1 MYRSFT
7 DRVLGG
13 VCGGLGAAWRVNPWL
28 VRIVVILFSTVS
40 LGAGVLLYLALWWA
54 MPLESLLEDHRTN
67 PLNVLL
73 ILAIVAIIVGAWIG
87 QVTGQLSS
95 PSGQQIF
102 LPVALL
108 ALSGIFLLRQLGRR
122 V

>member
-73 ILAIVAIIVGAWIG
+73 ILTIVAIIVGAWIG

>member
-28 VRIVVILFSTVS
+28 VRIVVILFSIVS

-73 ILAIVAIIVGAWIG
+73 ILTIVAIIVGAWIG

>member
-13 VCGGLGAAWRVNPWL
+13 VCGGLGAAWRINPWL
-28 VRIVVILFSTVS
+28 VRLVIIVFSVAS

-54 MPLESLLEDHRTN
+54 MPLESLLQDHRTN
-67 PLNVLL
+67 PFNVLL
-73 ILAIVAIIVGAWIG
+73 ILVIFGVIVGVWIG
-87 QVTGQLSS
+87 QVTGQLRG

-108 ALSGIFLLRQLGRR
+108 ALSSIFLLRQLGRR
-122 V
+122 A